1 MPFVGNEM
9 QDMLKGIAFS
19 LKDYCKIV
27 DISGQIIRHDKAGHI
42 DEQQQPILKRLGLSD
57 EQ

>member
-1 MPFVGNEM
+1 M